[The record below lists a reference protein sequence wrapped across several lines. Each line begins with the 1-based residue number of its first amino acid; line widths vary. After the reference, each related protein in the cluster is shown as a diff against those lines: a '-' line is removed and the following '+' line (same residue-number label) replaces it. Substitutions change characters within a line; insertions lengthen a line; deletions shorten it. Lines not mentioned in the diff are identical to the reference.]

1 MRQHEIKKKLD
12 ELYKIELVNKVRSE
26 RSVKS
31 KEELYALLSPRNPKK
46 KGRHRGVKSA
56 AVTSSEKEMTKLPS
70 INFDERTK
78 MLKYEVKSFL

>member
-12 ELYKIELVNKVRSE
+12 ELYKLELVSKVRSE
-26 RSVKS
+26 RSIKN

-56 AVTSSEKEMTKLPS
+56 AVTSSEREMTKLPS
-70 INFDERTK
+70 INFDDRTK
-78 MLKYEVKSFL
+78 MLKYEVTNYN